1 MRDRYDQD
9 NNNTRCSRSG
19 LGDLLIVLE
28 RLEGLHRD
36 LCQTLTEK
44 LKHIRRSDQSGIFA
58 CTDREQAIVSRVAQ
72 QEGLRKQLMERIGR
86 GYGMGREAAR
96 ALSARKLAERVEEPV
111 RSDLTHRADKL
122 QDTLTDVER
131 INGIVKRV
139 SIEILTHLREAFAA
153 ITPIDEPGGEYTER
167 GRSFGGQ
174 PGEHC
179 RIRRRRSGSNQIRE

>member
-1 MRDRYDQD
+1 MGRVMRDKKHD
-9 NNNTRCSRSG
+9 NSTRCSRSG

-36 LCQTLTEK
+36 LCHTLTET
-44 LKHIRRSDQSGIFA
+44 LAHIRRSDQSSIQG
-58 CTDREQAIVSRVAQ
+58 CTDREQAIVSRVVK

-96 ALSARKLAERVEEPV
+96 ALSARKLAERVEEPI
-111 RSDLTHRADKL
+111 RSDLTRRADKL
-122 QDTLTDVER
+122 QDTLTDLER

-167 GRSFGGQ
+167 GRSFGGR
-174 PGEHC
+174 P
-179 RIRRRRSGSNQIRE
+179 RELFEAVG